1 MSTKYRDSIEYG
13 QAANALWHAYQ
24 AMQARQATTAGKRE
38 GAWMILNASGRN
50 GYDATAGEMA
60 IINHLDRAYRRQGNA
75 TARLFKAYADT
86 FERAPYHNSVQS
98 DVTLPSRYASP
109 VGGAALAFRDAP
121 AILAEAARVR
131 DATRDQSRDLP
142 DSPDPFGQFDMPL
155 SAGMVG
161 F

>member
-13 QAANALWHAYQ
+13 QAADKLWHAYQ
-24 AMQARQATTAGKRE
+24 AMHERETMTNGKLMGARMITNASVNVSARQWAVVDK
-38 GAWMILNASGRN
+38 
-50 GYDATAGEMA
+50 
-60 IINHLDRAYRRQGNA
+60 LDRAYTRQSHA
-75 TARLFKAYADT
+75 TARLFRAYMAT
-86 FERAPYHNSVQS
+86 FTNAPYHNSVQS